1 MHDDEVDVP
10 EELVRSLLAGQF
22 PSLADLPLRLVEP
35 WGTDNAIWRLGD
47 DLVLRL
53 PRVAWAAEQVHWEAE
68 FLPRLDGTLPVAT
81 PVPVALG
88 VPAAGYPFAW
98 AVHRWLEGRAASR
111 EGMADLACFALDLA
125 AAVRGLQVL
134 PVTAPRRARNRA
146 RPLAAYHDDAL
157 QAIAGAA
164 QLVDAAAARRVWEEA
179 LAAPAYAGP
188 ACWVHGDLE
197 GNCLLHAGAL
207 SGIVDWGSAC
217 IGDPAVDV
225 QVVWSPL
232 FTEESRG
239 VFLEA
244 LGVDAATLA
253 RSRGAAVEQACAALP
268 YYLDTYPEIVSRSLH
283 KLAALGIPTSL
294 P

>member
-197 GNCLLHAGAL
+197 GNCLLQAGAL

>member
-98 AVHRWLEGRAASR
+98 AVHKWLEGRAASR

-197 GNCLLHAGAL
+197 GNCLLQAGAL

>member
-1 MHDDEVDVP
+1 MHDGEVDVP

-98 AVHRWLEGRAASR
+98 AVHRWLAGRAASR

-125 AAVRGLQVL
+125 AAVRGLQAL

>member
-10 EELVRSLLAGQF
+10 EELVRSLLAGQL

-217 IGDPAVDV
+217 VGDPAVDV